1 MLFELGADHSAD
13 AEPGDAWS
21 QVYEANPY
29 AFELEGGGLMVS
41 FTLSET
47 ADTILPAEPEAL
59 YEIEEKT
66 SSLWALTFF
75 SLTKDEI
82 LGYLEYHRVLQRL
95 RPYILETRDGHILL
109 RGLSLKE
116 MELVLSAQ

>member
-1 MLFELGADHSAD
+1 M
-13 AEPGDAWS
+13 
-21 QVYEANPY
+21 
-29 AFELEGGGLMVS
+29 
-41 FTLSET
+41 
-47 ADTILPAEPEAL
+47 
-59 YEIEEKT
+59 
-66 SSLWALTFF
+66 WALTFF

>member
-1 MLFELGADHSAD
+1 MKEFDLFASKYPPEYSLRKPTAVMLAQFRGIASRA
-13 AEPGDAWS
+13 S
-21 QVYEANPY
+21 
-29 AFELEGGGLMVS
+29 GLLAGIRVRK
-41 FTLSET
+41 LRGR
-47 ADTILPAEPEAL
+47 PP
-59 YEIEEKT
+59 KV
-66 SSLWALTFF
+66 WALTFF

>member
-1 MLFELGADHSAD
+1 MI
-13 AEPGDAWS
+13 
-21 QVYEANPY
+21 
-29 AFELEGGGLMVS
+29 S

-59 YEIEEKT
+59 YEMEEEM

-109 RGLSLKE
+109 RELSLKE